1 MPEPVATEPREFH
14 QAMDDFIEFNDDDE
28 PQRGPWIVPVLG
40 IVVALG
46 WICGMLWLSWPT
58 VQQLAP
64 IELTGFIAALCV
76 PPALIGI
83 LLLLALRTST
93 AEARRFGRTHR
104 AHSTHPRA
112 FRAPGRVA
120 RPWSRALLAAPQR
133 SRLGRFAAA

>member
-1 MPEPVATEPREFH
+1 MDGGSRIIDLRRRNSAATLADEASMPEPVATEPREFH

-83 LLLLALRTST
+83 
-93 AEARRFGRTHR
+93 
-104 AHSTHPRA
+104 
-112 FRAPGRVA
+112 
-120 RPWSRALLAAPQR
+120 
-133 SRLGRFAAA
+133 